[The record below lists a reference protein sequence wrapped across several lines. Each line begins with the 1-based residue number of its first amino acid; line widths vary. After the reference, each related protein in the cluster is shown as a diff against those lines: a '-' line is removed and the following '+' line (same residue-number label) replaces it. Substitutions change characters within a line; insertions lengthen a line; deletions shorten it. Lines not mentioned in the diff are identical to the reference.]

1 MKIVRI
7 VNGEP
12 MYFELDESEL
22 VRAYEE
28 VQHNLDM
35 WYIERLFG
43 AGIAFFGMSE
53 PEKLMAL
60 DYIASKFRASK
71 LVASDRMDY
80 GFACDALNEFMAE
93 NGSRLVVRLM
103 DAQERSEAQDE
114 VAQNKDDDL
123 ELI

>member
-12 MYFELDESEL
+12 MYFELDEIEL

-53 PEKLMAL
+53 PEKLRAL

-71 LVASDRMDY
+71 LAASNRMDY